1 MFSPM
6 GLKGFVP
13 GERAL
18 GMEMSND
25 TPSDNEA
32 FCPPAALIPLHREP
46 QPAAALP
53 ALCAS
58 ALRRR
63 VALPL
68 SRPPAPAVAMHTQS
82 PQALGHCR
90 ACTYPSSARPCSSEA
105 QSGRPL
111 RWEVTSL
118 PAWP

>member
-68 SRPPAPAVAMHTQS
+68 SRPPAPAVGS
-82 PQALGHCR
+82 FPPRLCRGPVLALR
-90 ACTYPSSARPCSSEA
+90 SE
-105 QSGRPL
+105 SRGFGL
-111 RWEVTSL
+111 K
-118 PAWP
+118 